1 MAQSPKLADDSEFSL
16 DDIVLSPDKNN
27 INGSSTSSSSKES
40 NSSSS
45 SGLRKSDLKTNES
58 TLFDSSKKANNN
70 ASTQPS
76 SVTLSSASIVGN
88 LKRKKHRNS
97 VGTGKNSTR
106 YLLGTLLQK
115 VSKGP
120 DNIEEVVAAGGVV
133 NIINAITDHSDDKQ
147 IVILALSSL

>member
-16 DDIVLSPDKNN
+16 DEIVLSPDKNDM
-27 INGSSTSSSSKES
+27 NGSSTSSSSKES

-45 SGLRKSDLKTNES
+45 GGLSDLKTNES

-88 LKRKKHRNS
+88 LKRNKHRNS

-115 VSKGP
+115 VSKGL
-120 DNIEEVVAAGGVV
+120 DNIEEAVAAGGGC
-133 NIINAITDHSDDKQ
+133 
-147 IVILALSSL
+147 